1 MEKRVL
7 IAVVLSFLVLYA
19 YQAMFVPKQVPKP
32 RAVQT
37 EQVKGSAAS
46 GAGQSATPPPG
57 PAQPGSSGGQGMV
70 PSTAPGSAQAAV
82 VVVSDTAERDI
93 VVDTEALR
101 GVFTNRGATLKSWR
115 LKRYRDKAGRPVDL
129 VPQTLGG
136 AARPFSL
143 VTGNEAVDAR
153 ANAALFRVD
162 GSGAAQDPKT
172 HVYVLA
178 FEYRENGGLA
188 VRKTFAIDPAKY
200 TINVTVDAAVGGAP
214 ANVGI
219 LMGPSPG
226 DAETG
231 EVSRYVMGA
240 RAILYRD
247 GKVQRHDASA
257 LLTTPAYEG
266 AMRYA
271 GVDDHYFMSAALLG
285 TTPARVAYEPRVIPG
300 PDGKPLHTFVSYS
313 VNPQGQGVN
322 TTFFLGPKEFDLLK
336 GIDGEFVRAIDYG
349 MFAAIVV
356 PLLRALVGIN
366 NYIGNYGWSIIALT
380 FLINL
385 AIFPLRHKSVVSM
398 RKMQQLQPEI
408 KAIQDRYGKMKA
420 TDPGRQKMN
429 QELMDLYKSR
439 GVNPA
444 SGCVPMLLTMPILFA
459 FYSMLAYS
467 IELRG
472 APFGFWIKDLS
483 VFDPYFVSPV
493 LTGITMLVQ
502 QRMTPQTATDPVQQ
516 KMFMFMPVI
525 FTVMFLW
532 APSGLNIYWLV
543 NNLLAIGQQY
553 FTNRIIGEP
562 KGPRPPADRRLKRA
576 DQPA

>member
-1 MEKRVL
+1 
-7 IAVVLSFLVLYA
+7 
-19 YQAMFVPKQVPKP
+19 
-32 RAVQT
+32 
-37 EQVKGSAAS
+37 
-46 GAGQSATPPPG
+46 
-57 PAQPGSSGGQGMV
+57 
-70 PSTAPGSAQAAV
+70 
-82 VVVSDTAERDI
+82 
-93 VVDTEALR
+93 
-101 GVFTNRGATLKSWR
+101 
-115 LKRYRDKAGRPVDL
+115 
-129 VPQTLGG
+129 
-136 AARPFSL
+136 
-143 VTGNEAVDAR
+143 
-153 ANAALFRVD
+153 
-162 GSGAAQDPKT
+162 
-172 HVYVLA
+172 
-178 FEYRENGGLA
+178 
-188 VRKTFAIDPAKY
+188 
-200 TINVTVDAAVGGAP
+200 VTVDATHGGVP
-214 ANVGI
+214 ANVSI

-226 DAETG
+226 DAET
-231 EVSRYVMGA
+231 EVVSQYVMGA

-247 GKVQRHDASA
+247 GKVQRHDTGA
-257 LLTTPAYEG
+257 LVTTPVYEG
-266 AMRYA
+266 PMRYA

-285 TTPARVAYEPRVIPG
+285 NTPARVEYLPRVVLG
-300 PDGKPLHTFVSYS
+300 PDGKPQHTFIEYA
-313 VNPQGQGVN
+313 VNPQGESVN
-322 TTFFLGPKEFDLLK
+322 TTFFLGPKVFDVLK
-336 GIDGEFVRAIDYG
+336 GIDAEFVRAIDYG

-356 PLLRALVGIN
+356 PLLRALVWIN

-380 FLINL
+380 LLINI

-439 GVNPA
+439 GANPA

-472 APFGFWIKDLS
+472 APFGLWITDLS
-483 VFDPYFVSPV
+483 VFDPFYVSPV

-543 NNLLAIGQQY
+543 NNVLAIGQQY
-553 FTNRIIGEP
+553 FTNRIIGDP
-562 KGPRPPADRRLKRA
+562 KGPRPPADRRLKKA
-576 DQPA
+576 DGAA